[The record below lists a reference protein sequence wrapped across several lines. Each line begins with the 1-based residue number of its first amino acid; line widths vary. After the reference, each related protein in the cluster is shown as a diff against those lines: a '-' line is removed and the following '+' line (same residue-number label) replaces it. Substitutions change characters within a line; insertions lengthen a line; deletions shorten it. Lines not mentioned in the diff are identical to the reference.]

1 MKQTLT
7 IEFYRPDLSEM
18 VACFESESFNLSHSR
33 TTYDAPSGKVITV
46 HTTHHFDML
55 VEKTIKEG
63 QIDPYLVMRHYI
75 NGIPDKRIN
84 FLKIVNLEVQNG
96 ISGTRLLID
105 VRTESD
111 TLLNGF
117 Q

>member
-1 MKQTLT
+1 M
-7 IEFYRPDLSEM
+7 
-18 VACFESESFNLSHSR
+18 AAAFESESFNLSYSR
-33 TTYDAPSGKVITV
+33 TTYDAPGGKVLTV

-55 VEKTIKEG
+55 VEKTIKDG
-63 QIDPYLVMRHYI
+63 QINPHLVVRYYI
-75 NGIPDKRIN
+75 NGIADKRVN
-84 FLKIVNLEVQNG
+84 FLKIVDTEVQNG

>member
-1 MKQTLT
+1 MKQILTL
-7 IEFYRPDLSEM
+7 EFYKSDLSEM

-33 TTYDAPSGKVITV
+33 TTYDAPGGKVITV
-46 HTTHHFDML
+46 HTTHHFDIL
-55 VEKTIKEG
+55 VEKTIKDG
-63 QIDPYLVMRHYI
+63 QINPSLVMRHYI
-75 NGIPDKRIN
+75 NGMPDKRIN
-84 FLKIVNLEVQNG
+84 FLKLVDTEVQNG
-96 ISGTRLLID
+96 ISGTRLLIN

>member
-1 MKQTLT
+1 MNKLT
-7 IEFYRPDLSEM
+7 IEFYKPDLSEI

-33 TTYDAPSGKVITV
+33 TTYDEPGGEVITV

-55 VEKTIKEG
+55 VEKTIKDG
-63 QIDPYLVMRHYI
+63 QINPNLVMRHYV

-84 FLKIVNLEVQNG
+84 FLKIVDTEVQNG
-96 ISGTRLLID
+96 ICGTRLLID
-105 VRTESD
+105 VKTESD